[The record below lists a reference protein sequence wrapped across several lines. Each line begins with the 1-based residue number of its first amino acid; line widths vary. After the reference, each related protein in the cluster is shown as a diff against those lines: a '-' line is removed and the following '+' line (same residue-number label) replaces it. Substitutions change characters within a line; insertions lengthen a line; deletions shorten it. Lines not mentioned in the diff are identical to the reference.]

1 LSPKLQKV
9 NTAIKMKDFQ
19 TFDAYEED
27 ILSMID
33 LPEDKFLCNE
43 SKPIHEAALFKS
55 GVSYN

>member
-1 LSPKLQKV
+1 
-9 NTAIKMKDFQ
+9 MKDFQ